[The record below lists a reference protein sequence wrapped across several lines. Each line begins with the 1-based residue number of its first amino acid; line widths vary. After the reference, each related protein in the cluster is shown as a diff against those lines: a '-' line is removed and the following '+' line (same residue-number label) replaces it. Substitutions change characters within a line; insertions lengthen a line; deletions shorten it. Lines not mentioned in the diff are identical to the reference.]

1 MRSLTQWIR
10 RLCWLPLIAFA
21 LQSAHVQAGMLGPEA
36 AMPAPAASQADLDRA
51 KVQQFL
57 DRATVTEKLKAMGV
71 DALNARSRVD
81 SLTDEEVHALAQR
94 IDAMPAG
101 GALSQ
106 NDLILILLVA
116 LIVIVAL

>member
-1 MRSLTQWIR
+1 MRSLSQLIR

-21 LQSAHVQAGMLGPEA
+21 LQSAQVQAGMLGPEA
-36 AMPAPAASQADLDRA
+36 AMPSPAASQAELDRA

-81 SLTDEEVHALAQR
+81 SLTDDEVHALAQR